1 MISNKDKIF
10 AKSVAEAISEKVKY
24 VFSEKNSIIDW
35 SLIDQ
40 GIFSVSFQYKNTEI
54 KVSAMRE
61 YSLMKWNKNPWVLA
75 YQVSN
80 PSYDKTIKEQTY
92 SGQTVRD
99 VRTEPLVDIL
109 SIVSN
114 DFEEKL
120 KNNGFIGEEDI
131 AIQNNLLLIKNYF
144 DKK

>member
-1 MISNKDKIF
+1 MISNKDEIF
-10 AKSVAEAISEKVKY
+10 TKSVADVISEKIKY
-24 VFSEKNSIIDW
+24 VFSEKNSSIDW

-61 YSLMKWNKNPWVLA
+61 YSLMKLDKNPWVLA

-80 PSYDKTIKEQTY
+80 PSYDETIKEQIY

-99 VRTEPLVDIL
+99 IRTEPLIDIL
-109 SIVSN
+109 NIVSD

-120 KNNGFIGEEDI
+120 KHNGFIGENDI
-131 AIQNNLLLIKNYF
+131 AIQNNLLLIKKYF
-144 DKK
+144 DEK